1 MLDSKRQ
8 RPCNAW
14 LSSVPGLWYG
24 QPPITE
30 MYTLLGSP
38 TGDFFYLTN
47 SFSPSKPETPS
58 SKPVAQDLQ
67 SSSCPSLFLCPPT
80 RQMHGLPGNAYRPMP
95 AHGST
100 NLSITLQSPS
110 TKSTILPF
118 FLHTSLHL
126 IRIQVHS
133 LFSHDISLLLD
144 LNYLFV
150 SSLGWSIQSN
160 IMLSSVQSLSHVR
173 LFVTP

>member
-1 MLDSKRQ
+1 MQCLAKQCAGTLVWPTPNHRD
-8 RPCNAW
+8 
-14 LSSVPGLWYG
+14 V
-24 QPPITE
+24 I
-30 MYTLLGSP
+30 YTLLGSP

-47 SFSPSKPETPS
+47 SFSPSKPETPGS
-58 SKPVAQDLQ
+58 EPVAQDLQ

-80 RQMHGLPGNAYRPMP
+80 RQMHGLLGNAYRPMP

-100 NLSITLQSPS
+100 NLSITLQSILCSPS

-133 LFSHDISLLLD
+133 LFSMTYLLLD

-150 SSLGWSIQSN
+150 SSLGWSI
-160 IMLSSVQSLSHVR
+160 
-173 LFVTP
+173 